1 MAITSLKSS
10 RDFVRIWF
18 FWKKPAIFIFC
29 LIVFSICFYS
39 FTSTPQYK
47 SVAKMLV
54 LPKPSDEMVISPGQ
68 DSRQYLARPV
78 TGQDINTEIEL
89 LKSDVVLLETVE
101 YYNKQV
107 ASDTARATV
116 QQERNSNFFGWLK
129 SSKLS
134 LTDTDSEKKVKALLG
149 GLEVESIL
157 SSNIIMVSLTSP
169 YKDQVSEVLT
179 KLLDIYLKY
188 QKKTFSPGDT
198 GLFYDEQKDY
208 YAEKLASAEKKLKT
222 FTNRWNIINME
233 SQTGANLQLISS
245 FQKELNNLEIT
256 IAENQA
262 KIDMIANGL
271 QIEGEKLTLSKEMR
285 SMPVIVELARGL
297 VPLLIKRT
305 EISKTFTKE
314 SREYQQ
320 INDQIAMLREEIR
333 NESLSA
339 GRSDK
344 VENKTLQFKRDQIAK
359 KIEDLKLQSSDFQQ
373 KREAL
378 RAVELEVQIAR
389 DNYLKYGAKREDSR
403 MFAKRNE
410 SNLSNVVIVE
420 PPTIPTRPDSPNKLL
435 AFQVSVFLG
444 LFAAFILPFILETVD
459 QKLKTAEDIERVV
472 SLPVICTY
480 NEIG

>member
-29 LIVFSICFYS
+29 LIVFCICLYS
-39 FTSTPQYK
+39 FTSTPKYK
-47 SVAKMLV
+47 STAKILV
-54 LPKPSDEMVISPGQ
+54 LPKPSDELVISPGQ

-78 TGQDINTEIEL
+78 SGEDINTEIEL
-89 LKSDVVLLETVE
+89 LKSDVVLMEAAE
-101 YYNKQV
+101 YYNKLIS
-107 ASDTARATV
+107 SDTARAKV
-116 QQERNSNFFGWLK
+116 QQQGNSNFFGWLK
-129 SSKLS
+129 STNLS
-134 LTDTDSEKKVKALLG
+134 LTDSEKKLKALLG
-149 GLEVESIL
+149 GLDVEPIL

-169 YKDQVSEVLT
+169 YKDQVSEVLN
-179 KLLDIYLKY
+179 KLLEIYLKY
-188 QKKTFSPGDT
+188 QKKTFSLGDT

-208 YAEKLASAEKKLKT
+208 YAEKLAAAEKKLKT

-233 SQTGANLQLISS
+233 SQTTANLELISS

-262 KIDMIANGL
+262 KIDMMANGF
-271 QIEGEKLTLSKEMR
+271 QIEGDKLTLSKEIR
-285 SMPVIVELARGL
+285 SMPVIVELAKGL

-305 EISKTFTKE
+305 EVGKTFTKE

-320 INDQIAMLREEIR
+320 INDQIAMIREEIR
-333 NESLSA
+333 NESLNA
-339 GRSDK
+339 GRSNV

-359 KIEDLKLQSSDFQQ
+359 KIEELKLQSSDFQQ
-373 KREAL
+373 KRESL
-378 RAVELEVQIAR
+378 RAVEMEVQIAR

-403 MFAKRNE
+403 MFTKRNE
-410 SNLSNVVIVE
+410 SNLSNVVILE
-420 PPTIPTRPDSPNKLL
+420 PPTLPTKPDSPNKLL

-444 LFAAFILPFILETVD
+444 FFAAFILPFVLETLD
-459 QKLKTAEDIERVV
+459 HKLKTADDVEQII
-472 SLPVICTY
+472 SLPVVCTY

>member
-39 FTSTPQYK
+39 FTSTPKYK
-47 SVAKMLV
+47 SIAKMLV

-68 DSRQYLARPV
+68 DSRQYLSRPV
-78 TGQDINTEIEL
+78 SSLDINTEIEL
-89 LKSDVVLLETVE
+89 LKSDVVLLETAE

-107 ASDTARATV
+107 NSETARATEL
-116 QQERNSNFFGWLK
+116 QGDSNFFGWLK
-129 SSKLS
+129 NADLSLS
-134 LTDTDSEKKVKALLG
+134 LTDTEKKIKSLLG
-149 GLEVESIL
+149 GLEVEPIL

-169 YKDQVSEVLT
+169 YKDQVSEVLS
-179 KLLDIYLKY
+179 KLLEVYLKY
-188 QKKTFSPGDT
+188 QRKTFSLGDT
-198 GLFYDEQKDY
+198 ALFYDKQKEY
-208 YAEKLASAEKKLKT
+208 YAEKLAAAEKKLKS

-233 SQTGANLQLISS
+233 GQTEANLQQISA
-245 FQKELNNLEIT
+245 FQTELNNLEIT

-262 KIDMIANGL
+262 KIDMLANGL
-271 QIEGEKLTLSKEMR
+271 KIEGDKFTLSKEMR
-285 SMPVIVELARGL
+285 SMPVIVELAKGL

-314 SREYQQ
+314 SREFQQ
-320 INDQIAMLREEIR
+320 INDQIAMLRQEIR

-339 GRSDK
+339 GRSDII
-344 VENKTLQFKRDQIAK
+344 ENKTLQFKRDEIAK
-359 KIEDLKLQSSDFQQ
+359 KIEDLKAQSSDFQQ

-403 MFAKRNE
+403 LFTKRNE

-420 PPTIPTRPDSPNKLL
+420 PPTIPTKPDSPNKLL
-435 AFQVSVFLG
+435 AFQVSIFLG

-459 QKLKTAEDIERVV
+459 HKLKTADDIERVI
-472 SLPVICTY
+472 SLPVICSY